1 MKYTCIII
9 EDEINAQKLL
19 EHYLLESPH
28 QIEILEKFTNVKDAL
43 PIIRKGMV
51 DILFLDIHLPFMS
64 GIDFVKENKLSC
76 KVIFCTSYNTY
87 AISAFDL
94 DANDYIVK
102 PFTPKRINQALNK
115 TILVLELERKTKGTL
130 DNSKIYPLK
139 DGTHIVNLLFSDI
152 VYIKSEL
159 NYIEIITTEK
169 KYIERNSLKKIK
181 ACLPN
186 DFMQIHKSYIINIKY
201 VLRYHFKEIE
211 LLNQIQI
218 PVGRVFRKE
227 LKDRLL
233 KQ

>member
-87 AISAFDL
+87 AINAFDL

-169 KYIERNSLKKIK
+169 KYIERNSLKKIM

-201 VLRYHFKEIE
+201 VLRYQFKEIE
-211 LLNQIQI
+211 LFNQIQI

-233 KQ
+233 K